1 MVFNSRQG
9 SSQEVSGAKLG
20 VEFSPISLNS
30 ELCPSRYFWVTQ
42 ISSSSFDIVLDPVIA
57 GVGTQL
63 TAIFGDEAV
72 EQEGRRMTNQGSSSQ
87 EARAHPPFLTNS
99 SSNPDWF
106 SFLSER

>member
-30 ELCPSRYFWVTQ
+30 ELCPSPLLLGH
-42 ISSSSFDIVLDPVIA
+42 SDLLSPFDIVLDPVIA
-57 GVGTQL
+57 GVGTEL
-63 TAIFGDEAV
+63 MALFGDEAV
-72 EQEGRRMTNQGSSSQ
+72 EQEGRRMRNQGSSSQ
-87 EARAHPPFLTNS
+87 GARAHPPFLTNS